1 METLIIKS
9 IHEHGFGFAYLQS
22 THDEVFLPKKIL
34 EGAGITWLKSAD
46 IIVGKVI
53 PNFKDKLDGGCKWV
67 CTEITNEDPPL
78 IVNPAFFAIEQTL
91 PTIQPVIQPIS
102 VKYVE
107 EIEAL
112 EDCQEITRAIKKA
125 NEAELR
131 DIIFKSLKKYDPS
144 LHHILFFVVTR
155 PCLPVRVYNHL
166 LKAMDTFP
174 NEFYN
179 IDLLSHTPA
188 SLHRIP
194 NFGRGSIKAVE
205 WHLGNFDL
213 KLGTPLDEIKSMA
226 MKSINNYTYNK
237 LKHVWEGE

>member
-22 THDEVFLPKKIL
+22 THEEVFLPKKIL
-34 EGAGITWLKSAD
+34 EGAGITWLKCAD
-46 IIVGKVI
+46 LIVGKVI
-53 PNFKDKLDGGCKWV
+53 PNFKDKLNGGCKWI

-91 PTIQPVIQPIS
+91 PKIQPVIQPIS

-112 EDCQEITRAIKKA
+112 EDCQEINRAIKKA
-125 NEAELR
+125 NKAELR
-131 DIIFKSLKKYDPS
+131 DILFKSLREYDPF
-144 LHHILFFVVTR
+144 LHHILFFKISR
-155 PCLPVRVYNHL
+155 PCLPVRVFNL
-166 LKAMDTFP
+166 LEIEMDYCD
-174 NEFYN
+174 FYN
-179 IDLLSHTPA
+179 YDLIGYNNA

-213 KLGTPLDEIKSMA
+213 KIGTPLDEIKSMA
-226 MKSINNYTYNK
+226 MKAINKCTLNK
-237 LKHVWEGE
+237 LSHVWEGE